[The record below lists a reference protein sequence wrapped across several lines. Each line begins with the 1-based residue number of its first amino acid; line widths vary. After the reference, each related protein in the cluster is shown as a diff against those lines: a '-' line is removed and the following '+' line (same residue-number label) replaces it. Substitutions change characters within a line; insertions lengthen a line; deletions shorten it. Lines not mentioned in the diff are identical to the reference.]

1 MASGAQKYEKLAS
14 RRYSLRCMA
23 STLLPGSPRWAAE
36 KEVEVLRLLV
46 REPAAVV
53 ELWLRR
59 QRVVSGAVMRRGPP
73 ALAAPSICFSGPRRA
88 LVGDEYVRSA
98 D

>member
-1 MASGAQKYEKLAS
+1 
-14 RRYSLRCMA
+14 MA
-23 STLLPGSPRWAAE
+23 STPLPGSPRWAAE

-59 QRVVSGAVMRRGPP
+59 QRVVSGAVIGSRHASEIRGRRPG
-73 ALAAPSICFSGPRRA
+73 I
-88 LVGDEYVRSA
+88 
-98 D
+98 

>member
-1 MASGAQKYEKLAS
+1 
-14 RRYSLRCMA
+14 MA
-23 STLLPGSPRWAAE
+23 STPLPGSPRWAAE

-59 QRVVSGAVMRRGPP
+59 QRVVSGAVMRRP
-73 ALAAPSICFSGPRRA
+73 AGAGTGRPNPRQAGDAGVAAAAATAPAQAAAAPLPWM
-88 LVGDEYVRSA
+88 A
-98 D
+98 DSRFLL